1 MSLSTSAYSFL
12 SISTSLYLFNPLLW
26 PFYYPSWNN
35 YWIVLRKGQNK
46 DTRDIRETRNIEI
59 IYSARFRIFYAYS
72 YTATSI
78 VKEIIFPNLK
88 FVMGLFYAFI
98 YYEEILCRQRLY
110 ISFIKYSISI
120 LSVSHV
126 LTHLKTMSAVLKR
139 GLNIL
144 PLTYFII
151 HLENK

>member
-46 DTRDIRETRNIEI
+46 DTRDMRETRNIEI
-59 IYSARFRIFYAYS
+59 IYSARFRIFYANS

-78 VKEIIFPNLK
+78 VKEIIFPNLR
-88 FVMGLFYAFI
+88 FVMGLFNAFI

-110 ISFIKYSISI
+110 LFYKVFHLHSIGISRANSFENYVGCAQKRTKYF
-120 LSVSHV
+120 
-126 LTHLKTMSAVLKR
+126 T
-139 GLNIL
+139 
-144 PLTYFII
+144 TYNF
-151 HLENK
+151 HYTPWK